1 MTLNLA
7 VKDGLD
13 VILVWTLIEKKDY
26 SYKELDSGKAGKIFY
41 CVRKD
46 VKWFL

>member
-13 VILVWTLIEKKDY
+13 VIFIRTLNEKKECC
-26 SYKELDSGKAGKIFY
+26 YKELDSAKAGKIFY